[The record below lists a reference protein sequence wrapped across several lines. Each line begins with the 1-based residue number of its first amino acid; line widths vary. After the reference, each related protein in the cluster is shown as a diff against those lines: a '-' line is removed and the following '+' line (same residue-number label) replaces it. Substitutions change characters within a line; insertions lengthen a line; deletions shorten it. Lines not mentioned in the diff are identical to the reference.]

1 MDISCEF
8 IRPGMEGTPARGIS
22 CAGKFRGGGNAGG
35 AYVVAGTASE
45 PGPGDPDP
53 DPEAK
58 SAGALTGG
66 WMDFVSLYC
75 SRGGGGIDGGA

>member
-1 MDISCEF
+1 MEISCEF
-8 IRPGMEGTPARGIS
+8 IRPGMEGTPARGVS
-22 CAGKFRGGGNAGG
+22 CAGKACGGGNGGG

-45 PGPGDPDP
+45 LEPGAPDP
-53 DPEAK
+53 DPEVK
-58 SAGALTGG
+58 SADTLTGG